1 LRAVRGGGLEVSDC
15 GSECCQLVSDCFKL
29 GGDRVGRC
37 VWRAQSAVH
46 DLSPFLQAKL
56 LVCGNHQPECRGGGE
71 NDECCGGEGA
81 EGHDVGQMVR
91 AVAQDQGQ
99 PEDHKERDGKQLP
112 AGGAVGEE

>member
-1 LRAVRGGGLEVSDC
+1 MRGGGLEVSDC

-71 NDECCGGEGA
+71 NDECCGGEAAWEEPRGA
-81 EGHDVGQMVR
+81 ACSRFQQPLDGQTSFASAWKNQTSWPLLWRV
-91 AVAQDQGQ
+91 
-99 PEDHKERDGKQLP
+99 
-112 AGGAVGEE
+112 